1 MHRMQVTIGKKQT
14 LVYADI
20 GPRSFKRQPN
30 KTVPLDDDRVEY
42 AQVNQVYK
50 TKKAQGIV

>member
-1 MHRMQVTIGKKQT
+1 MHHMQVTIGKKQT

-42 AQVNQVYK
+42 AQVNQVY
-50 TKKAQGIV
+50 I